1 VSCRTKPR
9 RVQRSAS
16 AGARRNS
23 LATVATAVLAAE
35 VQVEKFEPQ
44 QDLASLR
51 ACHAVMEA
59 ARPIDHPNLPPQSF
73 ESFAGW
79 WAHGGVPQQS
89 WLARDEYDEPVGC
102 CLVTFPAH
110 ENTTMAGCC
119 LVVVPARRCTGLGS
133 RLLEHCAAEVHRYG
147 RSRLSSTEA
156 TRTKVR
162 DGSSGAA
169 FAKAVGAGLG
179 QVEVISTQ
187 YVDAVLLDR
196 LAAVRAEL
204 VASVG
209 EYDLVSWLGR
219 TAEDHLAEVVRV
231 NAAMSDA
238 PRDAGVEPHA
248 RDAATI
254 RRSEDIA
261 LAQGVSLY
269 SVAARHRR
277 TGEFAALTQMT
288 TDRKTPEW
296 ALQQMTGVLPGHRG
310 RRLGTFVKIA
320 MLELLTEHEPA
331 VRRILTGNVES
342 NAHMRTINDQL
353 GYRASDTYRSW
364 EFDVGAARRQLR

>member
-1 VSCRTKPR
+1 M
-9 RVQRSAS
+9 
-16 AGARRNS
+16 
-23 LATVATAVLAAE
+23 AVLAAG
-35 VQVEKFEPQ
+35 VHVESFEPQ
-44 QDLASLR
+44 QDLSSLR

-79 WAHGGVPQQS
+79 WAHGGVPAQS
-89 WLARDEYDEPVGC
+89 WLAHDEYGEPVGC
-102 CLVTFPAH
+102 CLLTFPAQ

-119 LVVVPARRCTGLGS
+119 LVVVPARRRMGLGS
-133 RLLEHCAAEVHRYG
+133 ELLDQCAAEVRRRR
-147 RSRLSSTEA
+147 RSRVSSTDA

-162 DGSSGAA
+162 DGSSGAG

-187 YVDAVLLDR
+187 YVDAELLVR
-196 LAAVRAEL
+196 LAAIRDEIM
-204 VASVG
+204 ASVAD
-209 EYDLVSWLGR
+209 YDLVSWLGR
-219 TAEDHLAEVVRV
+219 TAEDHLAEVVRA
-231 NAAMSDA
+231 NASMSDA
-238 PRDAGVEPHA
+238 PRDAGVEPHT

-254 RRSEDIA
+254 RQSEDIA

-269 SVAARHRR
+269 SVAARHRG
-277 TGEFAALTQMT
+277 TGRFAALTQMT
-288 TDRKTPEW
+288 TDRKTPGW

-310 RRLGTFVKIA
+310 RRLGTLVKIV

-331 VRRILTGNVES
+331 VRRVLTGNAAS
-342 NAHMRTINDQL
+342 NMHMTTINDRL

-364 EFDVGAARRQLR
+364 DLHVAAVRRQLQ

>member
-1 VSCRTKPR
+1 M
-9 RVQRSAS
+9 
-16 AGARRNS
+16 
-23 LATVATAVLAAE
+23 LAAG
-35 VQVEKFEPQ
+35 VYVEEFEPK

-51 ACHAVMEA
+51 ACHEVMEA

-73 ESFAGW
+73 ESFADW
-79 WAHGGVPQQS
+79 WAQGGAPQQS
-89 WLARDEYDEPVGC
+89 WLARDGYGEPVGC
-102 CLVTFPAH
+102 CLLTFPAQ

-119 LVVVPARRCTGLGS
+119 LVVVPARRRTGLGLE
-133 RLLEHCAAEVHRYG
+133 LLEHCATEVRRHG
-147 RSRLSSTEA
+147 RSRLTSTDA

-169 FAKAVGAGLG
+169 FAEAVGASLG

-187 YVDAVLLDR
+187 CVDAELLAR
-196 LAAVRAEL
+196 LAVMRAEL
-204 VASVG
+204 MSGAG

-219 TAEDHLAEVVRV
+219 TADDHLPEVVRV

-238 PRDAGVEPHA
+238 PRDVGVEPHT

-269 SVAARHRR
+269 SVAARHRG
-277 TGEFAALTQMT
+277 TGGFAALTQMT
-288 TDRKTPEW
+288 TDRKTPDW

-310 RRLGTFVKIA
+310 RRLGTLIKIV
-320 MLELLTEHEPA
+320 MLELLTEHEPE
-331 VRRILTGNVES
+331 VRRVLTGNVAS

-353 GYRASDTYRSW
+353 GYQASDTYRSW
-364 EFDVGAARRQLR
+364 DLNVAAGPPETTTMGRSSSLHRAW

>member
-1 VSCRTKPR
+1 
-9 RVQRSAS
+9 
-16 AGARRNS
+16 
-23 LATVATAVLAAE
+23 VLAVE
-35 VQVEKFEPQ
+35 VHVEKFEPR
-44 QDLASLR
+44 QDLACLR

-73 ESFAGW
+73 ESFGGW
-79 WAHGGVPQQS
+79 WAHGGGPQQS
-89 WLARDEYDEPVGC
+89 WLARDEFGEPVGC
-102 CLVTFPAH
+102 CLLTFPAQ

-119 LVVVPARRCTGLGS
+119 LVVVPAQRRTGLGS
-133 RLLEHCAAEVHRYG
+133 ELLEHCATEVGRRG
-147 RSRLSSTEA
+147 RSRLSSTDA

-162 DGSSGAA
+162 DGSSGAV

-187 YVDAVLLDR
+187 YVDTELLAR
-196 LAAVRAEL
+196 LAPMRAEL
-204 VASVG
+204 MASVG

-219 TAEDHLAEVVRV
+219 TAEDHLAQVVRV

-238 PRDAGVEPHA
+238 PRDAGVEPHT

-269 SVAARHRR
+269 SVAARHRG
-277 TGEFAALTQMT
+277 TGRFAALTQMT
-288 TDRKTPEW
+288 TDRKAPEW

-310 RRLGTFVKIA
+310 RRLGTLIKIV
-320 MLELLTEHEPA
+320 MLELLTEHQPA
-331 VRRILTGNVES
+331 VRRILTGNAAS
-342 NAHMRTINDQL
+342 NTHMTAINDQL
-353 GYRASDTYRSW
+353 GYQASDTYRSW
-364 EFDVGAARRQLR
+364 DLDVASARRQLR

>member
-1 VSCRTKPR
+1 MH
-9 RVQRSAS
+9 
-16 AGARRNS
+16 
-23 LATVATAVLAAE
+23 
-35 VQVEKFEPQ
+35 VEWFEPE
-44 QDLASLR
+44 QDLARLR
-51 ACHAVMEA
+51 ACHVVMEA

-89 WLARDEYDEPVGC
+89 WLARDEHGEPVGC
-102 CLVTFPAH
+102 CLLTFPAQ

-119 LVVVPARRCTGLGS
+119 LVVVPARRGMGLGGE
-133 RLLEHCAAEVHRYG
+133 LLEHCAAEVRRHG
-147 RSRLSSTEA
+147 RSRLTSTDA

-162 DGSSGAA
+162 DGSSGAV

-187 YVDAVLLDR
+187 YVDAELLAR
-196 LAAVRAEL
+196 LGAMRAEL
-204 VASVG
+204 MASAG

-219 TAEDHLAEVVRV
+219 TAEDHLAQVVRV

-238 PRDAGVEPHA
+238 PRDAGVEPHT

-269 SVAARHRR
+269 SVAARHRG
-277 TGEFAALTQMT
+277 TGGFAALTQMT
-288 TDRKTPEW
+288 TDPKTPEW

-310 RRLGTFVKIA
+310 RRLGTLVKIV

-331 VRRILTGNVES
+331 VRRVLTGNVAS
-342 NAHMRTINDQL
+342 NAHMRSINDQL
-353 GYRASDTYRSW
+353 GYQPSDTYRSW
-364 EFDVGAARRQLR
+364 DLDVGAARRQLL